1 MEYEELVFGGDD
13 PGHEPGFGPWVAAHT
28 KLLTVCAAVL
38 VVFGLAGAGG
48 WYLYERSWLPQP
60 PPDVA
65 LSPSLEFAA
74 AMCGCPGLT
83 AATVEQRQEAEAML
97 RALPQVTSVEVRSGR
112 ELDDQWRR
120 GYARIGDTR
129 QAESSSLSGDV
140 LQGMLRRAEDFP
152 AVAEKM
158 RSMPRVST
166 VWRPGV
172 SFWADR
178 AEAQISLCRNDSS
191 SQNVSECQKT
201 QRAGATGMVTEKEKA
216 AIVARLRD
224 LPGVE
229 TIYFQDPGHYLKLAK
244 LSDPKS
250 ELDETYPGSFYVK
263 FSDPALA
270 RTIAPAI
277 GPMPGV
283 LAVNPVL
290 SKD

>member
-13 PGHEPGFGPWVAAHT
+13 PGHEPGLGPWVAAHT
-28 KLLTVCAAVL
+28 KLLTICAAVL

-65 LSPSLEFAA
+65 LSPSFGFQVD
-74 AMCGCPGLT
+74 MCGCDGMV

-97 RALPQVTSVEVRSGR
+97 RALPQVTSVEVQSGQERS
-112 ELDDQWRR
+112 EQLRR
-120 GYARIGDTR
+120 SFERIGDTR
-129 QAESSSLSGDV
+129 RAQSSSLPGDV
-140 LQGMLRRAEDFP
+140 LHGTLRRAEDFP
-152 AVAEKM
+152 SVVEKM
-158 RSMPRVST
+158 RSAPMIST
-166 VWRPGV
+166 VSRSAV
-172 SFWADR
+172 NFWAGR
-178 AEAQISLCRNDSS
+178 AEAEIALCGKDFV
-191 SQNVSECQKT
+191 SQATSGCQKVK
-201 QRAGATGMVTEKEKA
+201 RGEVTGMVTEKEKA

-229 TIYFQDPGHYLKLAK
+229 TIYFQDPGHALKLAK

-250 ELDETYPGSFYVK
+250 ELDGTYPGSFYVK

-270 RTIAPAI
+270 RTITSAI

-283 LAVNPVL
+283 LEVWPVL
-290 SKD
+290 SEE